1 MAIQSL
7 MGVELGDIVSTSY
20 FTGPYE
26 VTKITGP
33 LYSDRDIS
41 DLVTIFP
48 WPYMN
53 LQCVGKSCRGEQ
65 QEALLNGYHQDP
77 RGRLVST
84 FGDLLTVFKPEHRRP
99 RQASLFDPPDP
110 IPGVYPWQPGVDYD
124 SWDLWNC
131 RKCSADF
138 NAPKICERHPV
149 YRCGGRCPNGCGSWE
164 SRPLAKMHP
173 EDDWCWAKGLIRNG
187 AKIRQLELQ
196 KTERPG
202 ASL

>member
-20 FTGPYE
+20 GTGPYE

-41 DLVTIFP
+41 DMVTIFP

-53 LQCVGKSCRGEQ
+53 LLCVGKSCRGEQ
-65 QEALLNGYHQDP
+65 QEAFLNGYHQDP
-77 RGRLVST
+77 QGRLVST
-84 FGDLLTVFKPEHRRP
+84 HGDLLTVIKQERRRP
-99 RQASLFDPPDP
+99 RQVSLFDPPDP

-131 RKCSADF
+131 RKCGADF
-138 NAPKICERHPV
+138 NAPKTFDQRHRL
-149 YRCGGRCPNGCGSWE
+149 YRCGGQCPNGCGYWE
-164 SRPLAKMHP
+164 SRPLAKMLLG
-173 EDDWCWAKGLIRNG
+173 DRWNWAQGLMRNG
-187 AKIRQLELQ
+187 AKIAKEAQSARTEL
-196 KTERPG
+196 R
-202 ASL
+202 L